1 MDSPF
6 LWNPIAANN
15 GQQQQSPFSGG
26 SVAGGYSLG
35 GGQMSAPWQT
45 HGYQAPF
52 GQAVPQG
59 QYQQPQQYQPV
70 DNSYQAQQPQGVPNI
85 FHPPVTQPAPQTAGG
100 TQQTNP
106 FVYKQDVQPVQNG
119 IPQPQATGPNIMY
132 PGVNQPVPQGQPQ
145 TLSQLGQQFSPLMMY
160 GGMGGGI
167 SF

>member
-15 GQQQQSPFSGG
+15 GQQQQQSPFSGG
-26 SVAGGYSLG
+26 SLAGGYSLG
-35 GGQMSAPWQT
+35 GNQMNSPWQT

-52 GQAVPQG
+52 GQAAPQG
-59 QYQQPQQYQPV
+59 QYQPQQQYQPV
-70 DNSYQAQQPQGVPNI
+70 DNSYQPQPQGVPNI

>member
-35 GGQMSAPWQT
+35 GNQMNSPWQAQN
-45 HGYQAPF
+45 YQVPF
-52 GQAVPQG
+52 GQNAPQA
-59 QYQQPQQYQPV
+59 QPQQQYQPV
-70 DNSYQAQQPQGVPNI
+70 DNSYQPQPQGVPNI

-100 TQQTNP
+100 TQQTSP
-106 FVYKQDVQPVQNG
+106 YVFKQDVQPVQNG

>member
-15 GQQQQSPFSGG
+15 GQQQQQSPFSGG
-26 SVAGGYSLG
+26 SLAGGYSLG
-35 GGQMSAPWQT
+35 GNQMNSPWQAQN
-45 HGYQAPF
+45 YQVPF
-52 GQAVPQG
+52 GHNAPQ
-59 QYQQPQQYQPV
+59 
-70 DNSYQAQQPQGVPNI
+70 
-85 FHPPVTQPAPQTAGG
+85 TQPAPQTAGG
-100 TQQTNP
+100 TQQTSP
-106 FVYKQDVQPVQNG
+106 YVFKQDVQPVQNG